1 LTLIIDA
8 YVVHF
13 ELYEIFQ

>member
-8 YVVHF
+8 YVMHF
-13 ELYEIFQ
+13 ELYVR